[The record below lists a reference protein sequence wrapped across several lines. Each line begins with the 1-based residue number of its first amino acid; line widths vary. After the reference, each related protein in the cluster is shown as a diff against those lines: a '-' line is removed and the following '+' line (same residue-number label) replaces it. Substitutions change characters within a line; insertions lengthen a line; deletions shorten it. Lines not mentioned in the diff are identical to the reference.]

1 MSRRRY
7 SLVPIGIVF
16 ALLASS
22 LVRPALAEDDSGEKL
37 NVTVVVEPQ
46 VGLASA
52 MVKVSGKTVA
62 LGDNPTV
69 KISFLVDSRAD
80 HNDKARTVLATA
92 KVDPQ
97 GDYTAMVR
105 MDQPGVYIVR
115 VTAPD
120 GKGTGSSTFTLLD
133 PPDLRDE
140 LDASFDKLYAEGL
153 EKLLAS
159 LRSQIAG
166 IPANPARLQAEEK
179 LNAVATKMKEWPEQ
193 SKKMKAAVDKFQD
206 VPKKFPATAPLFQPR
221 LQRLA
226 EVVGKNKA
234 EQAVIDQELAKS
246 RAASATCEK
255 LDQVIEGLK
264 VLSGA
269 LNFVQAGLKEV
280 GFALGLDAGA
290 DQLAATLV
298 PKSLQGNPAV
308 AFAVKESVKLTTN
321 LMLGPVGWVTA
332 IAGLVLDVSG
342 FVQEQNFAKY
352 CEKIEGPMT
361 ATMHAAF
368 TQDTSTWWTY
378 DITLQGKLVLRY
390 AKGAAPGAA
399 VHVNGEFIGSATKLG
414 VWENALAV
422 LYPVTAKTSTLLR
435 KLVVPPG
442 FPYYD
447 TEGKTIGA
455 ASPTA
460 FNVSVEGDIVGSKLT
475 LRLGDAR
482 SDFSDSM
489 QAHVTY
495 VLIGPMI
502 LAPIIVKYDLPFA
515 KAHRLLLRAMNDGTI
530 EIPVVVTTK
539 TMTLQKSF
547 TRKRPAEGN
556 VVDYTLNIK
565 ACNPGCK

>member
-1 MSRRRY
+1 M
-7 SLVPIGIVF
+7 LVG
-16 ALLASS
+16 ASS
-22 LVRPALAEDDSGEKL
+22 ARPAAAQEGSSDPLGI
-37 NVTVVVEPQ
+37 TVLVAPQ
-46 VGLASA
+46 VAIPSA
-52 MVKVSGKTVA
+52 MVKVSGKTLA

-69 KISFLVDSRAD
+69 KISFTVDPRAE
-80 HNDKARTVLATA
+80 HNDKARPVSSTA
-92 KVDPQ
+92 KVDPN
-97 GDYTAMVR
+97 GDYAASVR
-105 MDQPGVYIVR
+105 MDQPGIYVVK

-120 GKGTGSSTFTLLD
+120 GKGTESSTFTLLD

-140 LDASFDKLYAEGL
+140 LVASFDKLYAEGL
-153 EKLLAS
+153 EKLLAG

-179 LNAVATKMKEWPEQ
+179 LDAID
-193 SKKMKAAVDKFQD
+193 KKMKKWPEESKKLKAAVEKFQD
-206 VPKKFPATAPLFQPR
+206 VPKKYPETAPLFQPR

-226 EVVGKNKA
+226 DVVGKNRA
-234 EQAVIDQELAKS
+234 EQLVIDQELAKS

-255 LDQVIEGLK
+255 MEQVIEGLK
-264 VLSGA
+264 VLSAA
-269 LNFVQAGLKEV
+269 LNFVQDGLKEV

-290 DQLAATLV
+290 DQLAASLV

-321 LMLGPVGWVTA
+321 FMLGPVGWVTG

-378 DITLQGKLVLRY
+378 DIALQGKLVLRY
-390 AKGAAPGAA
+390 AKGAPAGSA
-399 VHVNGEFIGSATKLG
+399 VHMNGEFIGSATKFG

-442 FPYYD
+442 LPYFEG
-447 TEGKTIGA
+447 EGKTVGA

-460 FNVSVEGDIVGSKLT
+460 FNVAVQGDLVGNKLT
-475 LRLGDAR
+475 LTLGDAR
-482 SDFSDSM
+482 SDLSDSVE
-489 QAHVTY
+489 AHVTY

-515 KAHRLLLRAMNDGTI
+515 KARLLLFRAMNDGPI
-530 EIPVVVTTK
+530 EIPVAVNTK
-539 TMTLQKSF
+539 SMTLAKNL
-547 TRKRPAEGN
+547 TRKRPAQGN
-556 VVDYTLNIK
+556 VVDYTLDIK

>member
-1 MSRRRY
+1 MPS
-7 SLVPIGIVF
+7 IGIRRVHF
-16 ALLASS
+16 C
-22 LVRPALAEDDSGEKL
+22 
-37 NVTVVVEPQ
+37 
-46 VGLASA
+46 ASA
-52 MVKVSGKTVA
+52 ETST
-62 LGDNPTV
+62 LPTGE
-69 KISFLVDSRAD
+69 SLS
-80 HNDKARTVLATA
+80 
-92 KVDPQ
+92 
-97 GDYTAMVR
+97 M
-105 MDQPGVYIVR
+105 
-115 VTAPD
+115 
-120 GKGTGSSTFTLLD
+120 TLMMT
-133 PPDLRDE
+133 
-140 LDASFDKLYAEGL
+140 
-153 EKLLAS
+153 S
-159 LRSQIAG
+159 L
-166 IPANPARLQAEEK
+166 P
-179 LNAVATKMKEWPEQ
+179 
-193 SKKMKAAVDKFQD
+193 
-206 VPKKFPATAPLFQPR
+206 
-221 LQRLA
+221 
-226 EVVGKNKA
+226 
-234 EQAVIDQELAKS
+234 
-246 RAASATCEK
+246 C
-255 LDQVIEGLK
+255 
-264 VLSGA
+264 
-269 LNFVQAGLKEV
+269 
-280 GFALGLDAGA
+280 
-290 DQLAATLV
+290 
-298 PKSLQGNPAV
+298 
-308 AFAVKESVKLTTN
+308 
-321 LMLGPVGWVTA
+321 WVTA

-482 SDFSDSM
+482 SDFSDFM

>member
-1 MSRRRY
+1 VIRR
-7 SLVPIGIVF
+7 LGVVAVL
-16 ALLASS
+16 ALAAASS
-22 LVRPALAEDDSGEKL
+22 ARDAHADDDSGGRL
-37 NVTVVVEPQ
+37 NVTLAVEPQ

-80 HNDKARTVLATA
+80 HNDRARTVVATA
-92 KVDPQ
+92 NVDAK
-97 GDYTAMVR
+97 GDYTTTVR
-105 MDQPGVYIVR
+105 MDQPGVYVVK

-153 EKLLAS
+153 EKLVAS

-166 IPANPARLQAEEK
+166 IPANPARLQTEEK
-179 LNAVATKMKEWPEQ
+179 LNVVEKKMKEWPEQ
-193 SKKMKAAVDKFQD
+193 SKKLKAAVDKFQEI
-206 VPKKFPATAPLFQPR
+206 PKKYPETAPLLQPR

-226 EVVGKNKA
+226 DVVGENKA
-234 EQAVIDQELAKS
+234 EQAVIEQELAKS

-255 LDQVIEGLK
+255 LEQVIEGLK
-264 VLSGA
+264 TVSAA
-269 LNFVQAGLKEV
+269 LNFVQDGLNKV
-280 GFALGLDAGA
+280 VVAFKLDGA
-290 DQLAATLV
+290 TDRFPAFVL
-298 PKSLQGNPAV
+298 PKSLSSNPAA
-308 AFAVKESVKLTTN
+308 AFAVKEASKLAVN
-321 LMLGPVGWVTA
+321 FMLGPVGWADALVGFTA
-332 IAGLVLDVSG
+332 DVSG
-342 FVQEQNFAKY
+342 YLAEQNFAKY
-352 CEKIEGPMT
+352 CEKLEGPMK
-361 ATMHAAF
+361 ATMHAEFKQENAL
-368 TQDTSTWWTY
+368 WWSY
-378 DITLQGKLVLRY
+378 DIALEGKLILRY

-399 VHVNGEFIGSATKLG
+399 VHVNGEFIGSATRFG

-442 FPYYD
+442 FAYYD
-447 TEGKTIGA
+447 TEGKAVGG
-455 ASPTA
+455 ASPTG
-460 FNVSVEGDIVGSKLT
+460 FNVAVDGDLVGSKLT

-482 SDFSDSM
+482 SDFSDLVE
-489 QAHVTY
+489 AHVTY

-515 KAHRLLLRAMNDGTI
+515 KAHLLLLRAMNDGPV
-530 EIPVVVTTK
+530 EIPVAVNTK
-539 TMTLQKSF
+539 TMTLARNL
-547 TRKRPAEGN
+547 TRKRPAQGN
-556 VVDYTLNIK
+556 VVDYTLNIR

>member
-1 MSRRRY
+1 VIRR
-7 SLVPIGIVF
+7 LGGVAVL
-16 ALLASS
+16 ALAVASS
-22 LVRPALAEDDSGEKL
+22 PRDACADDDPGGQL
-37 NVTVVVEPQ
+37 NVTLAVEPQ

-80 HNDKARTVLATA
+80 HNDRARTVAATA
-92 KVDPQ
+92 KVDAK
-97 GDYTAMVR
+97 GDYTATVR
-105 MDQPGVYIVR
+105 MDQPGVYVVK

-153 EKLLAS
+153 EKLLGG

-179 LNAVATKMKEWPEQ
+179 LDAIEKKMKEWPAE
-193 SKKMKAAVDKFQD
+193 SKKLKAAVEKFQD
-206 VPKKFPATAPLFQPR
+206 VPKKYPETAPLFQPR

-226 EVVGKNKA
+226 DVVGKNKA
-234 EQAVIDQELAKS
+234 EQALIDQELAKS

-255 LDQVIEGLK
+255 MEQVIEGLK
-264 VLSGA
+264 VLSAA
-269 LNFVQAGLKEV
+269 LNFVQSEIQGVAQ
-280 GFALGLDAGA
+280 ALGLDAEA
-290 DQLAATLV
+290 DQLAATLT

-308 AFAVKESVKLTTN
+308 GFAIKESVKLTTN
-321 LMLGPVGWVTA
+321 VMLGPIGWADAIVGLAVDC
-332 IAGLVLDVSG
+332 AG
-342 FVQEQNFAKY
+342 FIQEQNFAKY

-368 TQDTSTWWTY
+368 TQGTSTWWTY

-390 AKGAAPGAA
+390 AKGAPAGSA
-399 VHVNGEFIGSATKLG
+399 VHMNGEFVGSATKLG

-422 LYPVTAKTSTLLR
+422 LYPVTGKTSTLLR

-442 FPYYD
+442 MPYFEG
-447 TEGKTIGA
+447 EGKTVGA

-460 FNVSVEGDIVGSKLT
+460 FNVAVQGDLVGSKLT
-475 LRLGDAR
+475 LTLGDAR
-482 SDFSDSM
+482 SDFSDALE
-489 QAHVTY
+489 AHVTY

-502 LAPIIVKYDLPFA
+502 LAPIIVKYDLPFT
-515 KAHRLLLRAMNDGTI
+515 KAHKLLFRAMNDGPI
-530 EIPVVVTTK
+530 EIPVAVSTK
-539 TMTLQKSF
+539 SMTLAKNL